1 MATPSALEI
10 EQAISDLVAEPF
22 DPREFPYQF
31 LEIFG
36 CPATTLRRL
45 RTGNANKSGIGGVLW
60 RKKIHIKVA
69 PPGKVHET
77 FLELRA
83 AEETRRKTEKAR
95 FILATDGDTIEA
107 EDLALGQPLACEY
120 TDLPNHF
127 GFLLPL
133 AGIEVTQEI
142 RDNPV
147 DIRATRHLNQL
158 YVELLRHNPDWGA
171 PERRA
176 DMNHFMARLIFCF
189 FAEDTGIFNGDDLF
203 TATVQQMSKP
213 DGSDTHMIIAE
224 LFRSMNTPIAA
235 RKAANIPR
243 WADVFPYVNGHL
255 FSGALDVP
263 RFTRRARAYLL
274 QAGNLD
280 WRAINPDIFGSMIQ
294 SVASEEE
301 RSDAGL
307 HYTSVPNILKVLNPL
322 FLDDLRRQLD
332 EAGDSPRKLLNLR
345 KRLSRIRV
353 FDPAC
358 GSGNFLVIA
367 YKQMRAIEA
376 EIDRRRGEEGRKTS
390 IPIDNFRGIEL
401 NSFAVEIARLA
412 LIIAEYQC
420 NVEYC
425 GQELALNEF
434 LPLSRDN
441 WIVCGN
447 ALRLNWADICP
458 REGAAV
464 RHTADDLFHTPLQ
477 QPEIDFE
484 NEGGE
489 LYICGNPPYLGST
502 WQSEEQ
508 KADLEHVFRPHIKSG
523 WKSLDYVAGWFMKAA
538 EYGQQTNAP
547 AAFVATNSI
556 CQGQQVPILW
566 PAIFKTGHEISFAH
580 TSFKWHNLAVNKA
593 GVTVV
598 IVGISRHPGKER
610 LLFTDTGEGE
620 PLVQRVSNINPY
632 LVAGPNI
639 IVKKSTRPLADLPEM
654 KFGNKPVDG
663 RHLLLS
669 RTKMLALELTEE
681 QRRRF
686 IRRFYGSKEFIQGKV
701 RYCLWITDDDLEEA
715 QSIPAIAERVELVR
729 QTRLKSRDKGARDM
743 ASRAHQFREMFYGE
757 HHTIVVPRVSSENR
771 PYLPAGLIAEG
782 IIGDR
787 NFALYDAPLW
797 TLALLT
803 SRLHLVWIATV
814 CARMRT
820 DFSYS
825 NTLGWNTFPV
835 PSLTE
840 KNRADL
846 TASAEAILLTRE
858 AHYPATLADLYKPD
872 AMPEDLHAA
881 HAHNDDI
888 VERLF
893 IGRRFRS
900 DTERLQKLF
909 DMYVRLTGS
918 EG

>member
-22 DPREFPYQF
+22 DPREFPYRF
-31 LEIFG
+31 LDIFG
-36 CPATTLRRL
+36 CNPTTLRRL
-45 RTGNANKSGIGGVLW
+45 RKGDANKSGVGGVLW

-69 PPGKVHET
+69 PPGEVHEA
-77 FLELRA
+77 FLALRA
-83 AEETRRKTEKAR
+83 DEETRRKVEKAR
-95 FILATDGDTIEA
+95 FILATDGDSIEA
-107 EDLALGQPLACEY
+107 EDLGLGQPLACAY
-120 TDLPNHF
+120 TELPNHF

-203 TATVQQMSKP
+203 TATVQQMSRP
-213 DGSDTHMIIAE
+213 DGSDTHEVIAE
-224 LFRSMNTPIAA
+224 LFRAMNIPIAE

-263 RFTRRARAYLL
+263 RFTQRARSYLL
-274 QAGNLD
+274 QAGALN

-294 SVASEEE
+294 AVVGEEE
-301 RSDAGL
+301 RSQAGL

-332 EAGDSPRKLLNLR
+332 EAGDNPRKLLNLR

-376 EIDRRRGEEGRKTS
+376 EIDRRRGEKGRKTG
-390 IPIDNFRGIEL
+390 IPIDNFRGIEI
-401 NSFAVEIARLA
+401 NSFAAEIARLA

-458 REGAAV
+458 REGTAV
-464 RHTADDLFHTPLQ
+464 LHTADDLFNTPLE

-489 LYICGNPPYLGST
+489 LYICGNPPYVGNKG
-502 WQSEEQ
+502 QSPEQ
-508 KADLEHVFRPHIKSG
+508 KADLEHVFASRTRR
-523 WKSLDYVAGWFMKAA
+523 WRSLDYVAGWFMKTA
-538 EYGQQTNAP
+538 EYGQQTDAP

-556 CQGQQVPILW
+556 CQGEQVPVLW
-566 PAIFKTGHEISFAH
+566 PLIFETGHEITFAH
-580 TSFKWHNLAVNKA
+580 TSFKWHNLAANKA

-598 IVGISRHPGKER
+598 IVGISRHPPKER

-620 PLVQRVSNINPY
+620 PLVQRVRNINPY
-632 LVAGPNI
+632 LVPGPNI
-639 IVKKSTRPLADLPEM
+639 IVKKHSKPLAELPEM
-654 KFGNKPVDG
+654 IFGNIPYDG
-663 RHLLLS
+663 GHLLLN
-669 RTKMLALELTEE
+669 RAELLALGLTKQ
-681 QRRRF
+681 QRRKF
-686 IRRFYGSKEFIQGKV
+686 IRRLYGASEFIRGNV
-701 RYCLWITDDDLEEA
+701 RYCIWINDNDLEEA
-715 QSIPAIAERVELVR
+715 MNIPSIAERIRLVHDFRVKSKRGATKELA
-729 QTRLKSRDKGARDM
+729 TTPHKFGNISFHGNNY
-743 ASRAHQFREMFYGE
+743 S
-757 HHTIVVPRVSSENR
+757 IVVPRVSSENR
-771 PYLPAGLIAEG
+771 PFLPAGIVVNG
-782 IIGDR
+782 IIGDS
-787 NFALYDAPLW
+787 FALYDTPLW
-797 TLALLT
+797 TLALLL
-803 SRLHLVWIATV
+803 SRLHLVWVHTV
-814 CARMRT
+814 CGKLETRFR
-820 DFSYS
+820 YS
-825 NTLGWNTFPV
+825 NTLGWHTFPV
-835 PSLTE
+835 PKLTE
-840 KNRADL
+840 KNKADL
-846 TASAEAILLTRE
+846 TAAAEAILLARE

-872 AMPEDLHAA
+872 AMPEDLR
-881 HAHNDDI
+881 HAHERNDEI
-888 VERLF
+888 VERIY

-909 DMYVRLTGS
+909 DMYVKLTGS